1 MPRIEGTKVGV
12 DGLGRTVYSPIVFV
26 HLLYGNL
33 GLEVQAVVDSGADTT
48 IVPAEI
54 AAAVGVE
61 WAQLPPGTK
70 GLGVGGT
77 CEMRLV
83 DMTIKYKDWKYS
95 GAVTIAEPKH
105 LPVVLLGRTDFFRY
119 FVARF
124 HWFKDPP
131 EFHLDPAANG
141 SKR

>member
-1 MPRIEGTKVGV
+1 MPRIEGTKVGI
-12 DGLGRTVYSPIVFV
+12 DGLGRMVHSPIVFV
-26 HLLYGNL
+26 HLLYGGL
-33 GLEVQAVVDSGADTT
+33 GLEVQAIVDSGADTT
-48 IVPAEI
+48 IVPAEV

-61 WAQLPPGTK
+61 WAKLAPGTK

-83 DMTIKYKDWKYS
+83 DMAIKYKDWKYS
-95 GAVTIAEPKH
+95 GMVTIAEPKH

-131 EFHLDPAANG
+131 EFHLDPAATAA
-141 SKR
+141 KR